1 MSLKNKIM
9 LYTRPD
15 DLKNI
20 RVWSPLY
27 VILACLFCATLMIS
41 NLAAGK
47 ILEWPFGLIVDGG
60 MIMFPI
66 IYIFGDVLTEVYGFK
81 RSRLIIWMGMVCNLM
96 MALLMAL
103 VTWMPAPSFYEGS
116 GAYQTIFSLTP
127 IIVVAS
133 MVGYFFGEMSNSVV
147 LSKMKKWT
155 EGKHLWSRTITST
168 IIGEG
173 VDTFLFCVIA
183 YGPLG
188 FAFGW
193 DTVFYM
199 LGIAYILKVLY
210 EVLATPLTYKI
221 VNYIKSKEQT
231 DVFDYGVDYNPFRVN
246 DL

>member
-1 MSLKNKIM
+1 MTLKDRVI

-15 DLKNI
+15 DLKTI
-20 RVWSPLY
+20 RHWSPIY
-27 VILACLFCATLMIS
+27 VILACIFCATLMIS

-47 ILEWPFGLIVDGG
+47 ILEWPFGILVDGG

-96 MALLMAL
+96 MAFLMAL
-103 VTWMPAPSFYEGS
+103 VTWMPSPSFYEGT
-116 GAYQTIFSLTP
+116 GAYQFIFSLTP
-127 IIVVAS
+127 IIVIAS
-133 MVGYFFGEMSNSVV
+133 MVGYFFGEMSNSMV

-155 EGKHLWSRTITST
+155 KGKYLWSRTITST
-168 IIGEG
+168 IVGEG
-173 VDTFLFCVIA
+173 VDTMLFCVIA

-193 DTVFYM
+193 DVIIYM
-199 LGIAYILKVLY
+199 LVLAYILKVLY

-221 VNYIKSKEQT
+221 VNYIKRKEQI
-231 DVFDYGVDYNPFRVN
+231 DIFDYGVDYNPFKVN